1 MRRLTKPSRIL
12 PGGTRSLIYRDPA
25 VRELLD
31 RLVKEPLTVT
41 EMRLKVEA
49 ELGADRTPCRS
60 SIGRYAQRT
69 RLGLSF
75 KPQAQWG
82 VG

>member
-12 PGGTRSLIYRDPA
+12 PGTPSLIYRDAA

-31 RLVKEPLTVT
+31 RLVKEPLTIAS
-41 EMRLKVEA
+41 MRLKIRD

-60 SIGRYAQRT
+60 SIGRYAQRA
-69 RLGLSF
+69 RLGLGF

-82 VG
+82 GE